1 MLMSVDGIKLN
12 GAEMC
17 RNCGDC
23 RKQHELNIDDAIDAI
38 ENSYI
43 V

>member
-1 MLMSVDGIKLN
+1 MSVVGTRLDGE
-12 GAEMC
+12 EMC

-23 RKQHELNIDDAIDAI
+23 RKQHQLTIDDAIDAI
-38 ENSYI
+38 EDSSI

>member
-1 MLMSVDGIKLN
+1 
-12 GAEMC
+12 MC

-23 RKQHELNIDDAIDAI
+23 RKEHELTIDDAIDAI
-38 ENSYI
+38 EDSSI

>member
-1 MLMSVDGIKLN
+1 MNVAGIKL
-12 GAEMC
+12 GGEEMC

-23 RKQHELNIDDAIDAI
+23 RKQHQLTIDDAIDAI
-38 ENSYI
+38 EDSSI

>member
-1 MLMSVDGIKLN
+1 MSVVGIKLN
-12 GAEMC
+12 GVEMC

-23 RKQHELNIDDAIDAI
+23 KKQHTLTIDDAIDAI
-38 ENSYI
+38 EDTLI

>member
-1 MLMSVDGIKLN
+1 
-12 GAEMC
+12 MC

-23 RKQHELNIDDAIDAI
+23 RKQHELTIDDAIDAI
-38 ENSYI
+38 EDSPI